1 MLEPFWDP
9 KIYLSQQSQPPP
21 PPKKKEIK
29 QNKTKQNKQKNKK
42 PNLPMSGQIKQ
53 HYSLINALT
62 QMPFALFCRQE
73 IYY

>member
-9 KIYLSQQSQPPP
+9 KIYLSQQTQPPP
-21 PPKKKEIK
+21 PPKR
-29 QNKTKQNKQKNKK
+29 NKTKQNKQKNKK
-42 PNLPMSGQIKQ
+42 PNLPMSEQIKQ